1 MWCVETVRTR
11 FIPFF
16 LMRILIKISFRST
29 PNYLFVRNTKCSYN
43 RQIDYAMYDC
53 SIWKC
58 PVPYLLY
65 ILCHETHAMPFKSL
79 SLVSISIDVLALTLR
94 NFIYKP
100 WKSRSTAHGGRF
112 ALVIYRSA
120 EKMSPYSE
128 KIFKKY
134 LTSCNS
140 SNKEKILKN

>member
-1 MWCVETVRTR
+1 MWCVETFRTR

-100 WKSRSTAHGGRF
+100 WNRSTAHGGRF

-120 EKMSPYSE
+120 EKMLAYSE
-128 KIFKKY
+128 KIKGFAKIF
-134 LTSCNS
+134 NFS